1 MRPIF
6 WLLTA
11 GLLVVMLA
19 YNVIRDASS
28 VCQPRQ
34 VAHRYFQ

>member
-11 GLLVVMLA
+11 GLLIVMLA
-19 YNVIRDASS
+19 YNVIRDATG
-28 VCQPRQ
+28 VCQPPQ
-34 VAHRYFQ
+34 VAHRFFQ

>member
-6 WLLTA
+6 WLLAA
-11 GLLVVMLA
+11 GLVVVVLA

-28 VCQPRQ
+28 VCQPPQ
-34 VAHRYFQ
+34 VAHRFFQ

>member
-1 MRPIF
+1 MKPIF

-19 YNVIRDASS
+19 YNIIRDTSS
-28 VCQPRQ
+28 VCQPLQYSQQ
-34 VAHRYFQ
+34 VFR